1 MIARASKFYIGY
13 LFNMEIEDIKNKIVA
28 LATIGS
34 DGKPHNIAIEL
45 NSFENNKVVITNN
58 EMKTTVEN
66 IKSNPHV
73 SLVYWEGD
81 DGVRIDGTVEYFDSG
96 KWLDF
101 VKGLPEN
108 NGFAANGALVI
119 DVEDIKELG

>member
-1 MIARASKFYIGY
+1 
-13 LFNMEIEDIKNKIVA
+13 MEIEDIKNKIVA

>member
-1 MIARASKFYIGY
+1 
-13 LFNMEIEDIKNKIVA
+13 MEIKDIKNKIVA

-34 DGKPHNIAIEL
+34 DGKPHNIAVEL

-66 IKSNPHV
+66 IKSNPYV
-73 SLVYWEGD
+73 SLVYWKGD
-81 DGVRIDGTVEYFDSG
+81 DGVRIDGKVEYFDSG

-108 NGFAANGALVI
+108 KGFAANGALVI
-119 DVEDIKELG
+119 EVNKITKLG